1 VVRDSGM
8 KGGRVIIVSGTPGTG
23 KTRFSRLLAR
33 KLDIDSIDMTRFAKQ
48 RNLIKSYD
56 RRRRTYVVDEGRL
69 RRELKRYLTNLKKKA
84 LVEGHYAD
92 SVVPTRLVDAVF
104 VLRCDPRV
112 LKDRLKRRGYPQAK
126 IRENVEAEI
135 LDICLNEAVATH
147 GLEKVAEIDTSTG
160 TTDDLVEEA
169 LLVLTKKKIRRIGA
183 YDWLAMLERT
193 GRLDEFLQ
201 ERTMPW
207 RKRSS

>member
-8 KGGRVIIVSGTPGTG
+8 ENGRVIIVSGTPGTG

-33 KLDIDSIDMTRFAKQ
+33 KLGINPINITKFAKQ

-56 RRRRTYVVDEGRL
+56 RKRRTYVVNEDRL
-69 RRELKRYLTNLKKKA
+69 RCELKRQLTNLKRKA

-92 SVVPTRLVDAVF
+92 SVVPTRLADAVF

-112 LKDRLKRRGYPQAK
+112 LKDRLRRRGYSQAK

-147 GLEKVAEIDTSTG
+147 GLEKVIEIDTSTG
-160 TTDDLVEEA
+160 TIEDLVEEA
-169 LLVLTKKKIRRIGA
+169 LLVLSKKKVRRVGA